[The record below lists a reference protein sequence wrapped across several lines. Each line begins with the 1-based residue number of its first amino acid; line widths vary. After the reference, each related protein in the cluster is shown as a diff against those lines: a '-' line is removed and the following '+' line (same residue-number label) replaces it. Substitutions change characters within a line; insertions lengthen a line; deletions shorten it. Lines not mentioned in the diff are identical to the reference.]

1 MGQGAVKW
9 DEKRIH
15 RARVYVCIY
24 ITWVGTH
31 HYASTKLKLN
41 TVFGRFL
48 WFLLLLLQSQWDER
62 RRKKNKHIHITR
74 IKWQPNLPQMW
85 VKGTAINELS
95 THPVGAQCTY
105 LFRLFF
111 FFFLSL
117 LIFFISATLFILFH
131 YNDCNVCFTVFF
143 CHSN

>member
-1 MGQGAVKW
+1 MKNEYIA
-9 DEKRIH
+9 
-15 RARVYVCIY
+15 RACMF
-24 ITWVGTH
+24 
-31 HYASTKLKLN
+31 
-41 TVFGRFL
+41 VFTLREWAHTIMRPQNWNWIPCSVDFYD
-48 WFLLLLLQSQWDER
+48 SYYYYYSHMREEE
-62 RRKKNKHIHITR
+62 KKNKHIHITR